1 MYVQTLIE
9 RISNYYQYNESDFET
24 FRKIIEN
31 TQKVQ
36 EERYIKKKKFKL
48 SEKRLTDNN

>member
-1 MYVQTLIE
+1 MYDHTLIE
-9 RISNYYQYNESDFET
+9 RISNYYQYNKINFET

-31 TQKVQ
+31 TQKFQ

-48 SEKRLTDNN
+48 SAEKIKAQ